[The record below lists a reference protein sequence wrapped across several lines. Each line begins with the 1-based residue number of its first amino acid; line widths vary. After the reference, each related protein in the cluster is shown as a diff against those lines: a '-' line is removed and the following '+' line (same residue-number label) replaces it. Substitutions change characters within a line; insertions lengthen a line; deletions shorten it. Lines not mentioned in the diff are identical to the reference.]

1 MNQATPI
8 DHQTLQPPKPDPT
21 ASRQSDTMER
31 DRRQSS
37 LIQYNFFNRD
47 RASGSW
53 DGLIMPDRPQSP
65 KINDM
70 SSDRPLLPQDELE
83 QLYEQAP
90 CGYHSLDAN
99 GLYIRI
105 NQTELTMLGYR
116 REELLHQKMADLLT
130 PASQATFAA
139 NFPRFMQ
146 QGWIRDVEFEMIRR
160 DGSILLT
167 SISAT
172 AIYDAA
178 GNYQMSRSVM
188 LDISD
193 RHRLQTEQQQATIDL
208 QEAHQRIVTTW
219 ETMTDAY
226 VSYDL
231 DWRFTYANQA
241 AIMVVT
247 HLSGVAP
254 QAILGKT
261 HWEVFPT
268 LAGGEFEQR
277 YRAAIA
283 TQTPVHFELRY
294 EPTGDWFEIHAY
306 PSPIG
311 LGVYFRDITDR
322 KEADKTIRE
331 QAALLDIASDAIYVC
346 DLEQRILY
354 WNRGAERLY
363 GWSAKQ
369 AIGQNVHEL
378 LQEPEAESN
387 AIMQTLLAQ
396 GAWQGE
402 IHRVTQAGRAIVVD
416 VRWTLVQQDGTPKS
430 ILNVDTDI
438 TQKKQLETQFLR
450 AQRLESLGTLAS
462 GIAHDL
468 NNILTPMIGIVQLL
482 PVKIPN
488 LDPPTQRLLQILG
501 DSSRRG
507 ADLVKQILSFTRGI
521 EGTPTN
527 TQIKHLIAEI
537 QKVVQQTF
545 PKNIDLVLE
554 LPRELWL
561 IAADAT
567 LLHQVLMNLAVNAR
581 DAMPEGGTLQITAE
595 NLAIDENYARMNL
608 DAQIG
613 NYVVVTIADTGMGM
627 PPEIV
632 DRIFDPFFTTKPIGQ
647 GTGLGLSTVIGII
660 NSHHGFVNVYS
671 EVGKGTRFKIYL
683 PASDTSA
690 TDTPIVDVTMR
701 SGNGELILV
710 VDDESAV
717 QEVTKTTLE
726 TYGYQAMIASDGV
739 DAIACYAEHKKEIRV
754 VLLDLMMPAL
764 DSPTVIRTLCK
775 LNPEVQIIAMS
786 GLATN
791 ESITRTIGDG
801 VQAFLAK
808 PFTATELLDALDRVL
823 TKT

>member
-1 MNQATPI
+1 MT
-8 DHQTLQPPKPDPT
+8 D
-21 ASRQSDTMER
+21 
-31 DRRQSS
+31 
-37 LIQYNFFNRD
+37 
-47 RASGSW
+47 
-53 DGLIMPDRPQSP
+53 
-65 KINDM
+65 

-219 ETMTDAY
+219 ESMTDAY
-226 VSYDL
+226 ASFDL
-231 DWRFTYANQA
+231 DWRFTYVNQA
-241 AIMVVT
+241 AMMVIT
-247 HLSGVAP
+247 QLSGIAP
-254 QAILGKT
+254 HAILGKT
-261 HWEVFPT
+261 HWEAFPT

-277 YRAAIA
+277 YHDAIR
-283 TQTPVHFELRY
+283 TQTPVHFELLY
-294 EPTGDWFEIHAY
+294 EPSGDWFEIHAY
-306 PSPIG
+306 PSAIG
-311 LGVYFRDITDR
+311 MGVYFRDITER
-322 KEADKTIRE
+322 KLAEQTMRE

-346 DLEQRILY
+346 DLEQRIVY

-363 GWSAKQ
+363 GWTAQQ
-369 AIGQNVHEL
+369 AIGQHVHEL
-378 LQEPEAESN
+378 LQEPEAESS

-402 IHRVTQAGRAIVVD
+402 INRVTQAGRSVIVD
-416 VRWTLVQQDGTPKS
+416 VRWTLVQQDGAPKS

-488 LDPPTQRLLQILG
+488 LDPATHRLLQILG

-527 TQIKHLIAEI
+527 TQIKHLIAEL
-537 QKVVQQTF
+537 QKVIQQTF
-545 PKNIDLVLE
+545 PKNIDLVLD
-554 LPRELWL
+554 LPRDLWL

-595 NLAIDENYARMNL
+595 NLTIDENYARMHL

-613 NYVVVTIADTGMGM
+613 NYVVVTIADTGQGI

-632 DRIFDPFFTTKPIGQ
+632 DRIFDPFFTTKAIGQ

-671 EVGKGTRFKIYL
+671 EVGKGSRFKIYL

-690 TDTPIVDVTMR
+690 TDTPIVDTTVR

-710 VDDESAV
+710 VDDETAV
-717 QEVTKTTLE
+717 QEVTQATLE

-791 ESITRTIGDG
+791 ESITRTIGAG
-801 VQAFLAK
+801 VEAFLAK
-808 PFTATELLDALDRVL
+808 PFTAMELLDALDRVL
-823 TKT
+823 SRG